1 MDFHALLSKMKQL
14 DQPVGEQLASE
25 CGDMPAMPGAM
36 STPATP
42 PVTPPSMSINMNA
55 QGMQH
60 IADILKLISK
70 VNSEAPADA
79 SLPSMSPPSTIAS
92 IAPMSSPTKM
102 LPDLS
107 NEPHGEPDGDEGPV
121 IKMDLDNK
129 KEEYANEPDEE
140 VADVDAVT
148 HDGTDLHKSKGT
160 FPKVAGGDNPMQR
173 MESKDDLRLRI
184 REELMQRL
192 AEAKGVK

>member
-14 DQPVGEQLASE
+14 DQPVGEQMAGE
-25 CGDMPAMPGAM
+25 CGDMPSMPGAM
-36 STPATP
+36 PSPATP

-70 VNSEAPADA
+70 VNTDAPADA
-79 SLPSMSPPSTIAS
+79 GLPSMSPEPKIAS
-92 IAPMSSPTKM
+92 ITPMSSPMKM

-107 NEPHGEPDGDEGPV
+107 DEPHNEPDGDEGPV
-121 IKMDLDNK
+121 IKMDLDK

-140 VADVDAVT
+140 VADIDAVT

-173 MESKDDLRLRI
+173 MESKDDLRARI